1 MADSMIEIERIGP
14 IARVWMNRAEVHNA
28 LNEKMIAE
36 LTQAFEDLSRDAA
49 VRVVVL
55 SGRGK
60 SFSAGGDVEW
70 MKRLGAA
77 PFDENVRDAQRL
89 AKMFAAIANCAKPTI
104 VRVNGAALGGGFGLV
119 CCCDIAVAS
128 NNAVFA
134 TSEVRLGLIPAT
146 IGPYVVRAIGERWA
160 RRLFQTAERID
171 AAQAEKIGLVHET
184 VEAEKLDEAVD
195 SVVKNLLLGAPGA
208 QSAAKELLSV
218 VAGRAIDAEMMDE
231 TARRIA
237 RMRAQD
243 EAREGLS
250 AFLEKRAAK
259 WTAQ

>member
-1 MADSMIEIERIGP
+1 MADSMIEIERAGMV
-14 IARVWMNRAEVHNA
+14 ARVWMNRAEVHNA
-28 LNEKMIAE
+28 LNEQMIAE
-36 LTQAFEDLSRDAA
+36 LTQAFEDLSRDEA

-55 SGRGK
+55 GGRGK

-77 PFDENVRDAQRL
+77 PFDENVRDAQKL

-104 VRVNGAALGGGFGLV
+104 ARVNGATLGGGFGLV
-119 CCCDIAVAS
+119 CCCDIAVAA
-128 NNAVFA
+128 NDAVFA

-146 IGPYVVRAIGERWA
+146 IGPYVVGALGERWS
-160 RRLFQTAERID
+160 RRLFQTAERIG
-171 AAQAEKIGLVHET
+171 AAQAEKIGLVHEA
-184 VEAEKLDEAVD
+184 VDAEKLDETVD
-195 SVVKNLLLGAPGA
+195 AVVKDLLLGAPGA
-208 QSAAKELLSV
+208 QSAAKELV
-218 VAGRAIDAEMMDE
+218 NAVAGRAIDEELMDE

-237 RMRAQD
+237 EIRAQN